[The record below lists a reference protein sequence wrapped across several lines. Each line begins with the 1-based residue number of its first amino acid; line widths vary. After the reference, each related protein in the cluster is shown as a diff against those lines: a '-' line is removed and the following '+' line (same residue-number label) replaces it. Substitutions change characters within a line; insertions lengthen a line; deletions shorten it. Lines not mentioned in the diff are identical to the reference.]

1 MKKSLFLILLMLC
14 AWSGVNAQG
23 YMFVNSE
30 TVFKAQADYN
40 EAITKLETKTTEN
53 QKKIDDTYAQIETM
67 YNNYQAQKS
76 YLSDMKRT
84 AREEEIIAL
93 EREVKKFSTDVMGP
107 EGTLMKERVAMIKP
121 IQERIFGAI
130 NKYAEAN
137 GYTMVIDLVN
147 NQTLLYYSP
156 KLDKTTEI
164 INLLKQ

>member
-1 MKKSLFLILLMLC
+1 MITAMKKSLFLILLMLC

-93 EREVKKFSTDVMGP
+93 EREVRWESRLDNKNCTTTN
-107 EGTLMKERVAMIKP
+107 TLVVRRFELAVA
-121 IQERIFGAI
+121 
-130 NKYAEAN
+130 
-137 GYTMVIDLVN
+137 
-147 NQTLLYYSP
+147 
-156 KLDKTTEI
+156 KLKHR
-164 INLLKQ
+164 